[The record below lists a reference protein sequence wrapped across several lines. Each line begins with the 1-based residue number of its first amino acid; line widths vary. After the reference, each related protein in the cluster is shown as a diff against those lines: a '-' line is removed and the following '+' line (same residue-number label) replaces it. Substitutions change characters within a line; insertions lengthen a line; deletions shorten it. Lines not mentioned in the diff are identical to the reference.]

1 MAHLALLSV
10 ENFKTLYLKLND
22 FVLGIIVEAEN
33 STQQMTIY
41 DQFNQLQR
49 EFQRDVA
56 DPAANVARVAVGAF
70 TDSLN
75 KRREKIITRIRK
87 SNTKA

>member
-10 ENFKTLYLKLND
+10 ENFKTLYLKLK
-22 FVLGIIVEAEN
+22 
-33 STQQMTIY
+33 TIY

-49 EFQRDVA
+49 EFQMDVA